1 MIAAASDELAEP
13 AGSTE
18 LKSRGARMQVGFI
31 NFYGAVLDVA
41 QQRAALVANNI
52 ANADTP
58 GFKAQDVPF
67 DVAISAEMAPDPD
80 AIAAAA
86 PGYRADDTVA
96 LDGNDVAPDNERLE
110 AAQNGERMIGATTFL
125 HQSTADLVTAL
136 RPNPSGD

>member
-1 MIAAASDELAEP
+1 
-13 AGSTE
+13 
-18 LKSRGARMQVGFI
+18 MQIGFL
-31 NFYGAVLDVA
+31 NFYGSVLDVA
-41 QQRAALVANNI
+41 QQRAVLLANNL

-67 DVAISAEMAPDPD
+67 DAAMSAELAPDPNPD
-80 AIAAAA
+80 ATAAAA
-86 PGYRADDTVA
+86 PEYRADDTVA

-136 RPNPSGD
+136 RPNPSGV